1 MIREARKGDEQAIMD
16 LIHGLALYE
25 KAPEQVV
32 NTAEDLAIHLFE
44 EKICDAIVAEKDEQI
59 VGFALY
65 YTNYS
70 TWKGKLG
77 IAPTNASFQAFVTA
91 MRVVEGEEKTL
102 AWLEAMKENAVIFE
116 KNGAILEAVEA
127 GVVDVGLINH
137 YYWFALAKEQGLEN
151 MKSTGEHLW
160 NSWCNGV

>member
-32 NTAEDLAIHLFE
+32 NTAEDLAVHLFE
-44 EKICDAIVAEKDEQI
+44 EKICEAIVAEKDKQI

-70 TWKGKLG
+70 TWKGKCLYLEDFYVLPELRGEG
-77 IAPTNASFQAFVTA
+77 IGSQLFD
-91 MRVVEGEEKTL
+91 RVVEIAKDRGVKRMD
-102 AWLEAMKENAVIFE
+102 WQVLEWNEP
-116 KNGAILEAVEA
+116 AIKFYQKKEAVLDSEW
-127 GVVDVGLINH
+127 INGR
-137 YYWFALAKEQGLEN
+137 FFF
-151 MKSTGEHLW
+151 
-160 NSWCNGV
+160 

>member
-32 NTAEDLAIHLFE
+32 NTAEDLGIHLFE

-70 TWKGKLG
+70 TWKGKCLYLEDFYVLPELRGEG
-77 IAPTNASFQAFVTA
+77 IGSLLFD
-91 MRVVEGEEKTL
+91 RVVEIAKDRGVKRMD
-102 AWLEAMKENAVIFE
+102 WQVLEWNEPAIKFYQKKDAVLDSEWI
-116 KNGAILEAVEA
+116 NGR
-127 GVVDVGLINH
+127 
-137 YYWFALAKEQGLEN
+137 FFF
-151 MKSTGEHLW
+151 
-160 NSWCNGV
+160 